1 MCNEITIS
9 AVDLPGSIRVAL
21 KCTTEPIPRMSHRSV
36 VKYMHLLCAASSS
49 ALSFAYLLLIF
60 QINAKINKTYYRLLF
75 FFLLPVIAGKPFTLS
90 LRLPNSF
97 MSARTRNKY
106 KLSRFRTKSESSH
119 HRRKIC
125 TSGTTTIRRLK
136 QKMKSIDP
144 SKCGAVFLVQRQGMR
159 WEEYVVRIPNNN
171 PARLMFA
178 TGLTGTRRRG
188 A

>member
-1 MCNEITIS
+1 MQSVRSSPRAVVIHGWLRRCGGAARPVCNEITIS
-9 AVDLPGSIRVAL
+9 TVGLPGSIRVGL
-21 KCTTEPIPRMSHRSV
+21 KCTAAPSPRMSHRSV

-75 FFLLPVIAGKPFTLS
+75 FFSLLSVIAGKPFTLS

-106 KLSRFRTKSESSH
+106 KLSRFRTESESSH

-125 TSGTTTIRRLK
+125 TSGTTMIRRLK

-144 SKCGAVFLVQRQGMR
+144 PNRNIVFL
-159 WEEYVVRIPNNN
+159 
-171 PARLMFA
+171 
-178 TGLTGTRRRG
+178 
-188 A
+188 